1 MITMKYFLL
10 SDNIDTLTGM
20 RLAGVEGV
28 VVHKEDEF
36 KREFD
41 SVLKN
46 KDIAV
51 LLITEKLVDLAP
63 EYIEEQKINNR
74 IPLIVELPD
83 RHGSSRPDD
92 YILNYVK
99 DAIGVRL

>member
-28 VVHKEDEF
+28 VVHEKEEF
-36 KREFD
+36 KQEFD
-41 SVLKN
+41 RVLKN
-46 KDIAV
+46 KDVAV

-63 EYIEEQKINNR
+63 EYIEEQKVNNK

-83 RHGSSRPDD
+83 RHGTSRPDD

>member
-1 MITMKYFLL
+1 MIAMKYFLL

-28 VVHKEDEF
+28 VVHEKEEF
-36 KREFD
+36 KQEFD
-41 SVLKN
+41 RVLKN
-46 KDIAV
+46 KDVAV

-63 EYIEEQKINNR
+63 EYIEEQKVNNK

-83 RHGSSRPDD
+83 RHGTSRPDD

>member
-1 MITMKYFLL
+1 MISMKYFLL

-28 VVHKEDEF
+28 VVHEKEEF
-36 KREFD
+36 KQEFD
-41 SVLKN
+41 RVLKN
-46 KDIAV
+46 KDVAV

-63 EYIEEQKINNR
+63 EYIEEQKVNNK

-83 RHGSSRPDD
+83 RHGTSRPDD

>member
-1 MITMKYFLL
+1 MIAMKYFLL

-20 RLAGVEGV
+20 RLAGVEGI
-28 VVHKEDEF
+28 VVHEKEEF
-36 KREFD
+36 KQEFD
-41 SVLKN
+41 KVLKN
-46 KDIAV
+46 DAVAV

-63 EYIEEQKINNR
+63 EYIEEQQINNK

-83 RHGSSRPDD
+83 RHGTSRPDD